1 MKYPNIFLTNKSNFP
16 LTNNTEPKRKAW
28 EKNLENIPL
37 STLVAQMNLE
47 FKSNRRSL
55 LPSFLP
61 ASIYK
66 YIYTYRRKHKH
77 KRTHIGANSCKV
89 GGARANIYQETRECG
104 GFSSFPEDSFPFR
117 GREGSRWWMA
127 AGARRRGGEGAGR
140 ARRFFGTR
148 IRGARGS
155 GGPSRTIEG
164 PWKDQRSRTRCW
176 SPGAWLGVSVR
187 CADWSAGRV
196 DLRFTML
203 VCAEWHAAS
212 FQRRFQPLLLLCS
225 ASSVIRN

>member
-16 LTNNTEPKRKAW
+16 LTNNTEPKQR
-28 EKNLENIPL
+28 EKLEKRTL
-37 STLVAQMNLE
+37 KTSTLVAQMNLE

-66 YIYTYRRKHKH
+66 YIYIYTYRRKHKH

-164 PWKDQRSRTRCW
+164 P
-176 SPGAWLGVSVR
+176 
-187 CADWSAGRV
+187 
-196 DLRFTML
+196 
-203 VCAEWHAAS
+203 
-212 FQRRFQPLLLLCS
+212 
-225 ASSVIRN
+225 